1 MTEPEMTEP
10 KQTAPGWDGRGGPAH
25 VSGYHWVRRADVP
38 GHAMP
43 PVIWTWRA
51 DAQVWRWGH
60 REMLPAE
67 MAAHFD
73 WVGPVAD
80 HQEVERLQAEVAALR
95 LTLGGKTFGPDVPEP
110 IGCPMPGA
118 CAQVAEIGR
127 LKAIIRVNGIRAG
140 ATHAEIDEVIRG

>member
-1 MTEPEMTEP
+1 MTDESKT
-10 KQTAPGWDGRGGPAH
+10 TPGWDGRGVPAH
-25 VSGYHWVRRADVP
+25 VSGYHWVRRSDVP
-38 GHAMP
+38 AHNAE

-51 DAQVWRWGH
+51 DAQVWRWGW
-60 REMLPAE
+60 REMLPNE

-73 WVGPVAD
+73 WIAEVASPK
-80 HQEVERLQAEVAALR
+80 EVERLQAEVAALR
-95 LTLGGKTFGPDVPEP
+95 LTMGGKTFDGEAPSP

-127 LKAIIRVNGIRAG
+127 LKAIIRVNGLRAG